1 MKNNYFIV
9 IYRELI
15 FNLKF
20 KMKKNNTKLK
30 IDILKIKSLY
40 DDISIYRSNSTIKKY
55 INQRLKG
62 MNIEKKNNNINKS
75 LNNKRILYT
84 ANKSNSNKRKTNFQH
99 TNTSSSTS
107 ISEKSAF
114 KDLSREINTI
124 NLIAFENDISN
135 EKKEDN
141 LKEKEKEL
149 EMIKE
154 ENEILKIKLKQSQKK
169 VSNLEDILK
178 NILENSKPK
187 NKRECPIPTPAI
199 IKYPHIIVRRKKR
212 KKITKYTRGDDDE
225 EFNINND
232 EYYYNICKTEE
243 DR

>member
-1 MKNNYFIV
+1 
-9 IYRELI
+9 
-15 FNLKF
+15 
-20 KMKKNNTKLK
+20 MKKNNTKLK

-62 MNIEKKNNNINKS
+62 MKLEKKNNNIINKS
-75 LNNKRILYT
+75 LNNKRLFYT
-84 ANKSNSNKRKTNFQH
+84 ANKNKSNKRKTNFQH

-114 KDLSREINTI
+114 KDLSREINNI

-135 EKKEDN
+135 EKIEDN

-178 NILENSKPK
+178 NIFEISKPK
-187 NKRECPIPTPAI
+187 NKKECPIPTPAI
-199 IKYPHIIVRRKKR
+199 NKYPQIIVRRKKG
-212 KKITKYTRGDDDE
+212 KKITKYTRGDHND
-225 EFNINND
+225 EFNIDND
-232 EYYYNICKTEE
+232 VYYYNICKTEE

>member
-1 MKNNYFIV
+1 
-9 IYRELI
+9 
-15 FNLKF
+15 
-20 KMKKNNTKLK
+20 MKKNNTKLK

-62 MNIEKKNNNINKS
+62 MNLEKKNNNIINKS
-75 LNNKRILYT
+75 LNNKRLFYT
-84 ANKSNSNKRKTNFQH
+84 ANKNKSNKRKTNFQH

-114 KDLSREINTI
+114 KDLSREINNI

-135 EKKEDN
+135 EKIDDN

-154 ENEILKIKLKQSQKK
+154 ENEFLKIQLKQTQKK
-169 VSNLEDILK
+169 VNNLQDILK

-187 NKRECPIPTPAI
+187 NKNECPIPTPAI
-199 IKYPHIIVRRKKR
+199 FKYPHIIVRRKKG
-212 KKITKYTRGDDDE
+212 KKITKYTRGDHE
-225 EFNINND
+225 EFNIDND
-232 EYYYNICKTEE
+232 EYYCKICKTEE

>member
-1 MKNNYFIV
+1 M
-9 IYRELI
+9 
-15 FNLKF
+15 
-20 KMKKNNTKLK
+20 
-30 IDILKIKSLY
+30 
-40 DDISIYRSNSTIKKY
+40 
-55 INQRLKG
+55 
-62 MNIEKKNNNINKS
+62 
-75 LNNKRILYT
+75 YT

-135 EKKEDN
+135 EKIEDN

-199 IKYPHIIVRRKKR
+199 IKYPHIIVRRKKSLR
-212 KKITKYTRGDDDE
+212 TSGT
-225 EFNINND
+225 
-232 EYYYNICKTEE
+232 
-243 DR
+243 

>member
-30 IDILKIKSLY
+30 IDIQKIKSLY
-40 DDISIYRSNSTIKKY
+40 DDISIYRTNSTIKKY

-135 EKKEDN
+135 EKIEDN

-154 ENEILKIKLKQSQKK
+154 ENEILKIKKMK
-169 VSNLEDILK
+169 
-178 NILENSKPK
+178 
-187 NKRECPIPTPAI
+187 
-199 IKYPHIIVRRKKR
+199 
-212 KKITKYTRGDDDE
+212 
-225 EFNINND
+225 F
-232 EYYYNICKTEE
+232 
-243 DR
+243 

>member
-1 MKNNYFIV
+1 
-9 IYRELI
+9 
-15 FNLKF
+15 
-20 KMKKNNTKLK
+20 MKKNNTKLK
-30 IDILKIKSLY
+30 IDIQKIKSLY

-75 LNNKRILYT
+75 LNNKRIFYT
-84 ANKSNSNKRKTNFQH
+84 ANKNNSNKRKTNFQH

-135 EKKEDN
+135 EKIEDN

-169 VSNLEDILK
+169 VSNL
-178 NILENSKPK
+178 
-187 NKRECPIPTPAI
+187 
-199 IKYPHIIVRRKKR
+199 
-212 KKITKYTRGDDDE
+212 
-225 EFNINND
+225 
-232 EYYYNICKTEE
+232 
-243 DR
+243 